1 MFCSYV
7 SDNNAKHYS
16 RVQSSTE
23 SLLTMVLKDRASFA
37 PAPEKLE
44 RAPFAILSLKS
55 KEGTPQE
62 DSTCAEGEKAI
73 YDGVRSSLRCGPVR
87 Q

>member
-44 RAPFAILSLKS
+44 RAPFAILSLKELIPELQCCIDWNS
-55 KEGTPQE
+55 FHGNQ
-62 DSTCAEGEKAI
+62 C
-73 YDGVRSSLRCGPVR
+73 SL
-87 Q
+87 